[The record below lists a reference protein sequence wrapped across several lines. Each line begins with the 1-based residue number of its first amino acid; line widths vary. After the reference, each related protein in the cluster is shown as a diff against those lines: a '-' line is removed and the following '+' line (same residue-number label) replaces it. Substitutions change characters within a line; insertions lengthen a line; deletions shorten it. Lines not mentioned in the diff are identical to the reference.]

1 MAGQGD
7 EREKRRREGIESE
20 REDASPDST
29 RLIVGYSVAAV
40 VVLAVAGVLV
50 VLASGRDSRAPG
62 GSGPLQLHASR
73 RSAHPRRPRHKARGP
88 PAPRTGSQPSS

>member
-40 VVLAVAGVLV
+40 VVLAVAVVVV
-50 VLASGRDSRAPG
+50 VLA
-62 GSGPLQLHASR
+62 
-73 RSAHPRRPRHKARGP
+73 RSARPTESSRTTGRGPRRRR
-88 PAPRTGSQPSS
+88 